1 VIKKE
6 LAGVS
11 GEQLERRVATALA
24 PALSHSADVTVRQ
37 DDTQPIAEWRRV
49 QIADGIELHVRTD
62 ALGAR
67 DEAVVAMRE
76 AIRAALGR
84 TEARN

>member
-1 VIKKE
+1 M
-6 LAGVS
+6 
-11 GEQLERRVATALA
+11 
-24 PALSHSADVTVRQ
+24 TVRR

-67 DEAVVAMRE
+67 DDSVVAMRE

-84 TEARN
+84 AEARS

>member
-24 PALSHSADVTVRQ
+24 PALSHSADLTVQ
-37 DDTQPIAEWRRV
+37 KEDAQPIAEWRRV
-49 QIADGIELHVRTD
+49 QVADGIELHVRTD

-67 DEAVVAMRE
+67 DETVVAMRE
-76 AIRAALGR
+76 AMRAALGR
-84 TEARN
+84 AEPRS